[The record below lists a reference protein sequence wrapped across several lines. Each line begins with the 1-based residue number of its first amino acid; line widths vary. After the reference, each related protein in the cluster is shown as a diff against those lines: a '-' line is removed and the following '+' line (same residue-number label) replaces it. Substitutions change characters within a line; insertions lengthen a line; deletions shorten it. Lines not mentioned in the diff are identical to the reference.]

1 LNLRRGFEPT
11 DFTLTRDRLD
21 TGGVRPVDHT
31 ADDAARQNQKLA
43 PAHSPTLVSDRGT
56 LVPRRDFVQS
66 ALAIPRE
73 TSRRRPELEL
83 RYDSMLKGA
92 PRLLVMA
99 RSHGGFTLMEMAVV
113 LAIIGILALLAVPS
127 YQDRVV
133 RDQIISAMPLTDIA
147 KAPVA
152 LSWATLQAFPADN
165 ASAGLP
171 PAEKI
176 VNNFISSVSVQA
188 GAIHVTFGNS
198 ANGLIKGKILTLRP
212 AAVLDAPAVP
222 VAWVCGDAAGPGQMT
237 IKGENKTNI
246 PANYLPYNCRAPDR

>member
-1 LNLRRGFEPT
+1 
-11 DFTLTRDRLD
+11 
-21 TGGVRPVDHT
+21 
-31 ADDAARQNQKLA
+31 
-43 PAHSPTLVSDRGT
+43 
-56 LVPRRDFVQS
+56 
-66 ALAIPRE
+66 
-73 TSRRRPELEL
+73 
-83 RYDSMLKGA
+83 
-92 PRLLVMA
+92 MA
-99 RSHGGFTLMEMAVV
+99 RSRDGFTLMEMAVV
-113 LAIIGILALLAVPS
+113 LAIIGILALLAIPS
-127 YQDRVV
+127 YQDRII

-165 ASAGLP
+165 AAAGLP

-188 GAIHVTFGNS
+188 GAIHTTFGNS
-198 ANGLIKGKILTLRP
+198 ANGLIRGKILSLRP
-212 AAVLDAPAVP
+212 AVVLDAPAVP